1 MGSLNTPATLFC
13 WKSSDSSSLSIGL
26 SRCGERILEKPVY
39 REFRELPFTHLV
51 AHSETCVKGFMSVRP
66 CAGLCRVSRH
76 EGAWLLAF
84 PSSLL
89 FCIDPVLCFLF
100 FFFIR
105 RVSLLMNAAPAG
117 LFRLGFGSGWSGWLK
132 LWGHSWGIPGG
143 GAVLTSLPFIN
154 IFSVLS
160 AHTYFQSLQQ
170 PFGLRKPSIR
180 EVTGLAQDH
189 TLGSCLIKIWIH
201 IFPSVSESHCLP
213 LLF

>member
-1 MGSLNTPATLFC
+1 MGPLNTPATLFC

-26 SRCGERILEKPVY
+26 SWCGEGILEKPVC

-51 AHSETCVKGFMSVRP
+51 AHSEICVKSFKSVRP

-89 FCIDPVLCFLF
+89 SCFDPVLC
-100 FFFIR
+100 FFIR
-105 RVSLLMNAAPAG
+105 RVSLLVNAAPAG

-132 LWGHSWGIPGG
+132 LWGHSGGIPGRE
-143 GAVLTSLPFIN
+143 AVLTSPPFIN

-160 AHTYFQSLQQ
+160 AHTYFQSLQK
-170 PFGLRKPSIR
+170 PFGCNKTKHQGSDRPGSGSYAGKLPDQDLNPYLSIC
-180 EVTGLAQDH
+180 V
-189 TLGSCLIKIWIH
+189 W
-201 IFPSVSESHCLP
+201 VP
-213 LLF
+213 LTPPCSFKT

>member
-89 FCIDPVLCFLF
+89 FCIDPVLCFF
-100 FFFIR
+100 FFF
-105 RVSLLMNAAPAG
+105 
-117 LFRLGFGSGWSGWLK
+117 FFFYQE
-132 LWGHSWGIPGG
+132 
-143 GAVLTSLPFIN
+143 SLPAYEC
-154 IFSVLS
+154 SS
-160 AHTYFQSLQQ
+160 SWPLQ
-170 PFGLRKPSIR
+170 
-180 EVTGLAQDH
+180 TGVWIWVVWMTEAVRPLMGN
-189 TLGSCLIKIWIH
+189 TWWGGSPDITTIY
-201 IFPSVSESHCLP
+201 
-213 LLF
+213 